1 MNNLIKFCF
10 ALFVLCVSAAAS
22 AQVNIEINTPGV
34 VALKRSM
41 QTRHTQLA
49 EFYNNG
55 AVGLTSDGLVALR
68 DANAVPLASRQ
79 KVNGLVAAEN
89 QDRKA
94 LYTEIARANAHPE
107 WEGDIRNTFA
117 QRWIQ
122 RAQAGWWVQSGGS
135 WLKK

>member
-1 MNNLIKFCF
+1 MNNLIRFCF
-10 ALFVLCVSAAAS
+10 ALFVLSVAAAAS

-34 VALKRSM
+34 VALKQSM
-41 QTRHTQLA
+41 QTRHAQLA
-49 EFYNNG
+49 DFYASG
-55 AVGLTSDGLVALR
+55 AVGLTSDGMVALR
-68 DANAVPLASRQ
+68 DANVVPLAARQ

-94 LYTEIARANAHPE
+94 LYAEIARANAHLE

-122 RAQAGWWVQSGGS
+122 RAQAGWWIQSGGS
-135 WLKK
+135 WSKK

>member
-1 MNNLIKFCF
+1 MNTLIKFCV
-10 ALFVLCVSAAAS
+10 ALFVLFVVNVAS

-34 VALKRSM
+34 TALKKSM
-41 QTRHTQLA
+41 HDRHGQLA

-55 AVGLTSDGLVALR
+55 AVGLTSDGMIAVR
-68 DANAVPLASRQ
+68 DANAVPLAARQ

-94 LYTEIARANAHPE
+94 LYAEIARANGHPE

-117 QRWIQ
+117 QRWVQ
-122 RAQAGWWVQSGGS
+122 HAQAGWWIQSGGT
-135 WLKK
+135 WKKK

>member
-34 VALKRSM
+34 VALKQSM
-41 QTRHTQLA
+41 QARHTQLS

-55 AVGLTSDGLVALR
+55 AIGLTSDGMVALR

-79 KVNGLVAAEN
+79 KINGLVAAEN

-94 LYTEIARANAHPE
+94 LYAEIARANGHPE
-107 WEGDIRNTFA
+107 WESDIRNTFA

-122 RAQAGWWVQSGGS
+122 RVPAGWWVQSGGS
-135 WLKK
+135 WSKK

>member
-34 VALKRSM
+34 VALKQSM
-41 QTRHTQLA
+41 QARHTQLS

-55 AVGLTSDGLVALR
+55 AIGLTSDGMVALR
-68 DANAVPLASRQ
+68 DANAVPLANRQ
-79 KVNGLVAAEN
+79 KVNGLLAAEN

-94 LYTEIARANAHPE
+94 LYAEIARANGHPE
-107 WEGDIRNTFA
+107 WESDIRNTFA

-122 RAQAGWWVQSGGS
+122 RVPAGWWVQSGGS
-135 WLKK
+135 WSKK

>member
-1 MNNLIKFCF
+1 MNNLIRFYF
-10 ALFVLCVSAAAS
+10 ALFVLCASAAAS

-34 VALKRSM
+34 VSLKQSM

-55 AVGLTSDGLVALR
+55 AVGLTSDGMVALR
-68 DANAVPLASRQ
+68 DANAVPLANRQ

-94 LYTEIARANAHPE
+94 LYAEIARANAHPE

-135 WLKK
+135 WSKK

>member
-1 MNNLIKFCF
+1 MNNLITFCL
-10 ALFVLCVSAAAS
+10 ALFVICVSAAAS

-34 VALKRSM
+34 VALKQSM

-89 QDRKA
+89 KDRKA
-94 LYTEIARANAHPE
+94 LYAEIARANAHPE

>member
-1 MNNLIKFCF
+1 MNNLIKFYF
-10 ALFVLCVSAAAS
+10 ALFVLCASAAAS

-34 VALKRSM
+34 VALQQSM

-49 EFYNNG
+49 EYYTSG
-55 AVGLTSDGLVALR
+55 AVGLTSDGMVGLR
-68 DANAVPLASRQ
+68 DANAVPLAGRQ
-79 KVNGLVAAEN
+79 MVNGLVAAEN

-94 LYTEIARANAHPE
+94 LYAEIARANAHPE

-122 RAQAGWWVQSGGS
+122 RAQAGWWVQSGGTWS
-135 WLKK
+135 KK